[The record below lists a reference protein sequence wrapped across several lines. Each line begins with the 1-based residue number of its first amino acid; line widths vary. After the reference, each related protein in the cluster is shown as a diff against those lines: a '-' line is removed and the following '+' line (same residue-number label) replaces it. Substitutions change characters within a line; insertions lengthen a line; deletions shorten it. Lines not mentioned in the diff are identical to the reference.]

1 MKKVLKET
9 ISTLLYLL
17 IVLLLT
23 MLVIKYVGQRTVVDG
38 SSMEPTLSHQDNLI
52 VDKISYRFGEPER
65 FDIIVFPFQY
75 GENVYYIKRIIGL
88 PGETVQIDT
97 SGNIYIN
104 GELLEEDYGKE
115 VIAAESIGVAI
126 NPIILGED
134 EYFVL
139 GDNRN
144 NSSDSRTEIVG
155 NVHRKDIIGRAWL
168 RIWPFSSIGFLKHQ

>member
-9 ISTLLYLL
+9 ISTLVYLL
-17 IVLLLT
+17 IVLILT
-23 MLVIKYVGQRTVVDG
+23 MIVIKYVGQRTVVDG

-65 FDIIVFPFQY
+65 FDIIVFPFKY
-75 GENVYYIKRIIGL
+75 AENVFYIKRIIGL
-88 PGETVQIDT
+88 PGETVQIDLE
-97 SGNIYIN
+97 GNIYIN
-104 GELLEEDYGKE
+104 GKILEESYGKE
-115 VIAAESIGVAI
+115 QIQEKHVGIAL
-126 NPIILGED
+126 NPIVLGED

-155 NVHRKDIIGRAWL
+155 NVKREDIVGKAWV
-168 RIWPFSSIGFLKHQ
+168 RIWPFYSMGFLKHQ